1 MALTLDGVMP
11 ALDHGDSGMGI
22 GGGVL
27 GGALAGAL
35 TGGLFGRGMG
45 GWGGYGGYGY
55 GAPGGPAA
63 NAVASSVVLD
73 PAFQSLQTQLTG
85 IQSQLS
91 TGGIHGEI
99 NELEKSLESANL
111 ANLQGIA
118 SNALTYQTG
127 NSNLMTA
134 QATGNFTTLNSING
148 LGRDI
153 VASNTQ
159 ALINNLQN
167 FNSLSAQIST
177 AGNQIIAGQNTQNA
191 TMAQCCCDLR
201 QAIAADGQATRALIN
216 DNTIQ
221 SLRDRNADLAVR
233 VSNNEQNQYL
243 LTTILQHFHPTTQ
256 VVA

>member
-1 MALTLDGVMP
+1 MALTLDGTMP
-11 ALDHGDSGMGI
+11 ALTGHDGAGMGI

-35 TGGLFGRGMG
+35 TGGLFGRG
-45 GWGGYGGYGY
+45 WGNGFGNYGYGG
-55 GAPGGPAA
+55 AGGPAA

-91 TGGIHGEI
+91 TGGIHSEI
-99 NELEKSLESANL
+99 NELEKSVEALNV
-111 ANLQGIA
+111 ANLQGINN
-118 SNALTYQTG
+118 NALTYQSG
-127 NSNLMTA
+127 NAALMTA
-134 QATGNFTTLNSING
+134 QANGNFTTLNSING

-153 VASNTQ
+153 TASNTQ

-167 FNSLSAQIST
+167 FNNLSTQIST
-177 AGNQIIAGQNTQNA
+177 AGNQIIAGQNAQNA
-191 TMAQCCCDLR
+191 AMAQCCCELR

-221 SLRDRNADLAVR
+221 SLRDKNAELAVR

-243 LTTILQHFHPTTQ
+243 LTTILQHFHPVTGQ
-256 VVA
+256 IVA